1 MLLTNNEIKGGG
13 RISKVRR
20 VMALRWPARP
30 SAQCY
35 LVVVDIEDAWLVV
48 GKRIILCLLLE

>member
-1 MLLTNNEIKGGG
+1 MLPLYTLTNNAIKGGG

-20 VMALRWPARP
+20 VMAPGWPARP

-35 LVVVDIEDAWLVV
+35 LVVLDVEDAWLVV
-48 GKRIILCLLLE
+48 PFFICW